1 MFRIRLSLC
10 LLLLGVLAYPLAAES
25 PESSYKKGVR
35 AEAKKNLDVAFEAY
49 KQAHEKRPA
58 DPKYMAAFLRIRAVA
73 AAKHVEAGEQFRDF
87 SKLQEALAEF
97 RLAVQIDG
105 SNSTA
110 QQDLRRT
117 PDQIQKQS
125 VE

>member
-1 MFRIRLSLC
+1 MFPFRFWLGFF
-10 LLLLGVLAYPLAAES
+10 LLGDLAYLLVAES
-25 PESSYKKGVR
+25 PDSTYKKGVR

-49 KQAHEKRPA
+49 KQAHEKKPS
-58 DPKYMAAFLRIRAVA
+58 DPKYMAAYLRIRAVA
-73 AAKHVEAGEQFRDF
+73 AAKHVEAGEEFRDF